1 MIFKR
6 NFITRFIFRIL
17 ISIISCSIFIGCSK
31 ENNED
36 DNTQNWEN
44 ISPNNFIGSDTDR
57 IQSAIKA
64 AKGTTNKVVIPFLN
78 SNGSEI
84 WLIDKAILLPSNMS
98 IILDNCTLQ
107 LSDKCRDNMFRS
119 DNVGIGIKNPQWNY
133 NINITGIGNVVLK
146 GAKNPRATG
155 DSGKKLSL
163 NPDADIKKT
172 GDWRHTYG
180 TDAGKENEKQT
191 GDWRNI
197 MILMAYVNGFKL
209 KNVSIENSHAWA
221 VSHERVINAEISDI
235 AFYNP
240 GSITVSNS
248 TSQLVRN
255 KDGINL
261 RHGCKDF
268 EISNISGTTG
278 DDFIALS
285 TLGLTSEIRE
295 GGSLYSTM
303 VTTREW
309 EGIEDDTEQIFIS
322 NINCKTPTRAVAIRA
337 NSVAG
342 INNVYINGVVY
353 NGSNNCLLI
362 GGQGYGLASLS
373 GKINNIHAQN
383 ITGNGKSLILIE
395 SAISDCSFINGVYT
409 GSGEKIIIYNIDESE
424 TSNIFVNN
432 LTKN

>member
-1 MIFKR
+1 MIR
-6 NFITRFIFRIL
+6 VIIWVFIN
-17 ISIISCSIFIGCSK
+17 IITCTIYCGCS
-31 ENNED
+31 NVDHDD
-36 DNTQNWEN
+36 DNTQNCEN
-44 ISPNNFIGSDTDR
+44 ISPNNFKGNDTER
-57 IQSAIKA
+57 IQSAINA
-64 AKGTTNKVVIPFLN
+64 TEGTTNKVVIPRFN

-84 WLIDKAILLPSNMS
+84 WLIDKAILLPSNIS

-119 DNVGIGIKNPQWNY
+119 DNVGIGIKNPEWNY

-172 GDWRHTYG
+172 GDWRYTYG
-180 TDAGKENEKQT
+180 TDASKTNEKQT

-197 MILMAYVNGFKL
+197 MILMAYVNGFTF
-209 KNVSIENSHAWA
+209 KNISIENSHAWA

-235 AFYNP
+235 EFYNP
-240 GSITVSNS
+240 GSIAVSNG

-268 EISNISGTTG
+268 QISNISGTTG

-285 TLGLTSEIRE
+285 TLGLDSEIRE

-309 EGIEDDTEQIFIS
+309 LGIEDDTEQIFIS

-342 INNVYINGVVY
+342 IHNVYIKGVVY
-353 NGSNNCLLI
+353 NGSNNCILI
-362 GGQGYGLASLS
+362 GGQGYGQASLP

-409 GSGEKIIIYNIDESE
+409 GSGGKIIIYNIDESE
-424 TSNIFVNN
+424 TSNIRPPI
-432 LTKN
+432 LS

>member
-17 ISIISCSIFIGCSK
+17 ISIICCSIFIGCSK

>member
-78 SNGSEI
+78 SNCSEI